1 MRTLKRRRRS
11 APAAPAFVATGLL
24 SLFTVSATSQQ
35 SSPPDLATV
44 EALASKPEGYAD
56 RQVRLQIFRA
66 LEAPSPEV
74 LAAAVD
80 LVMGSP
86 DLAAD
91 PQLWRRFN
99 TALSTS
105 DPARRKAILDRA
117 TKKGTFADVRIVA
130 LIVEALTDEDGT
142 LRSTALGMVK
152 SERAL
157 QKNPAVAD
165 ALTRTGEQVST
176 VVLPSFDMFKTRVQ
190 PVLETVGPDKKR
202 CASCHETHSV
212 LRLPPMDTP
221 SWGEELLQAR
231 YRAAL
236 RVVDLEAPESSL
248 ILRKPTSPKND
259 APLTHGGG
267 VRFER
272 GTPAYQTM
280 LEWIKTGEIRR

>member
-1 MRTLKRRRRS
+1 MHRQRVWL
-11 APAAPAFVATGLL
+11 VVTGLL
-24 SLFTVSATSQQ
+24 SLFTVSAASHQ

-44 EALASKPEGYAD
+44 EALASKPEAYAD

-86 DLAAD
+86 DLSAD

-99 TALSTS
+99 AALSTS

-117 TKKGTFADVRIVA
+117 TKKGMFTDVRIVA

-152 SERAL
+152 SQPAL
-157 QKNPAVAD
+157 QQNPAVAD
-165 ALTRTGEQVST
+165 ALTRRGEQVST
-176 VVLPSFDMFKTRVQ
+176 VVLPSFDVFKTRVQ
-190 PVLETVGPDKKR
+190 PVLETVGSDKKR
-202 CASCHETHSV
+202 CASCHEEHSV
-212 LRLPPMDTP
+212 LRLPSMDTP
-221 SWGEELLQAR
+221 SFGEELLQAR

-272 GTPAYQTM
+272 GTPAYQAI